1 MTIDSEG
8 LDAPWGTYR
17 LSSWGRWW
25 LGFAQSRRRGPIG
38 RRLALWARKIALFGH
53 GSWID
58 GDAEGVRV
66 RAGRRGNVSD
76 RKFLFMPAFVD
87 ADERAALADSASKDG
102 VFVDV
107 GANAGVYTLCLAK
120 AYRALGGGRVLSV
133 EPNAAVLPRLR
144 RNIAL
149 NEFENIVEIA
159 EVALSDAV
167 GSVTFTISSDN
178 LGQSG
183 VVRNEAGR
191 RVTVPATTLL
201 KLLVDRGVRR
211 VDGLKI
217 DVEGAEDRI
226 LIPFFAEAPDGLLPR
241 RVVIEDSRATWDPA
255 LMKAFF
261 ARGYRLER
269 EARMN
274 LVLKRD

>member
-1 MTIDSEG
+1 MTSEEDG
-8 LDAPWGTYR
+8 LDAPWGTHR
-17 LSSWGRWW
+17 LGAWGAWW
-25 LGFAQSRRRGPIG
+25 LDFAQRRRRGPIG
-38 RRLALWARKIALFGH
+38 RRLALWARKIALVGH
-53 GSWID
+53 GAWID
-58 GDAEGVRV
+58 GDAEGVRI

-87 ADERAALADSASKDG
+87 AEERAALSGSASKDG

-107 GANAGVYTLCLAK
+107 GANAGVYSLCLAK
-120 AYRALGGGRVLSV
+120 TYRALGGGRVLAV

-149 NEFENIVEIA
+149 NDFEGIVEIA
-159 EVALSDAV
+159 EVAVSEAV

-183 VVRNEAGR
+183 VVREESGR
-191 RVTVPATTLL
+191 RVTVPTTTLL

-217 DVEGAEDRI
+217 DIEGAEDRV
-226 LIPFFAEAPDGLLPR
+226 LIPFFAEAPDDLLPR

-261 ARGYRLER
+261 ARGYRLDR

>member
-1 MTIDSEG
+1 MTASSNG
-8 LDAPWGTYR
+8 LDAPWGTHR
-17 LSSWGRWW
+17 LGAWGAWW
-25 LGFAQSRRRGPIG
+25 LAFAQRRRRGPIG
-38 RRLALWARKIALFGH
+38 RRLALWARKIALIGH
-53 GSWID
+53 GDWID
-58 GDAEGVRV
+58 GEAEGVRI

-87 ADERAALADSASKDG
+87 AYERAALARSATDGG

-107 GANAGVYTLCLAK
+107 GANAGVYALCLAN
-120 AYRALGGGRVLSV
+120 AYRAAGGGRVIAV
-133 EPNAAVLPRLR
+133 EPNGAVLPRLR
-144 RNIAL
+144 RNVAL
-149 NEFENIVEIA
+149 NDFGSIVEIA

-183 VVRNEAGR
+183 VVREETGQ
-191 RVTVPATTLL
+191 RVTVPTTTLL
-201 KLLVDRGVRR
+201 KLLVDAGVRR

-217 DVEGAEDRI
+217 DIEGAEDRV
-226 LIPFFAEAPDGLLPR
+226 LFPFFAEAPDELLPR
-241 RVVIEDSRATWDPA
+241 CVVIEDSRSTWDPA

-261 ARGYRLER
+261 ARGYRLDR

-274 LVLKRD
+274 LVLNRD